1 MPTGQH
7 VAIVEDDA
15 DIGAILQGVLE
26 DHGFRTRLFDRAE
39 AFENSLS
46 ECRYDLCLV
55 DLGLPDQNGLD
66 LVRALSTRHGIASII
81 ISGRR
86 ALTDKVVGLELGAD
100 DYIAK
105 PFEPPELLARVRS
118 VMRRVERQG
127 VHRSPPR
134 DSDAEP
140 GADSDAGPHR
150 APADG
155 RQARGQRVRFGDWTI
170 DFERFSLMHADAS
183 EQRLSSAEVD
193 LLRVFVDAPGQLLSR
208 DRIMDHL
215 QGDGASG
222 YDRSVD
228 VRISRL
234 RAKLRDDTRN
244 PTLIKTV
251 YGAGYLFMAPVT
263 RI

>member
-1 MPTGQH
+1 MSAACGADI
-7 VAIVEDDA
+7 AIVEDDA
-15 DIGAILQGVLE
+15 DIGAILQGVLQ
-26 DHGFRTRLFDRAE
+26 DNGFAAHLFSE
-39 AFENSLS
+39 AHTFEASLS
-46 ECRYDLCLV
+46 RRRYDLCLV

-118 VMRRVERQG
+118 VLRRIDRQEAIG
-127 VHRSPPR
+127 SSAVGAPR
-134 DSDAEP
+134 A
-140 GADSDAGPHR
+140 
-150 APADG
+150 
-155 RQARGQRVRFGDWTI
+155 RFGDWTI
-170 DFERFSLMHADAS
+170 DFERFSLQHSDGS
-183 EQRLSSAEVD
+183 EQRLSNAEID

-215 QGDGASG
+215 LGDASAG

-234 RAKLRDDTRN
+234 RTKLRDDSQN

-251 YGAGYLFMAPVT
+251 YGAGYLFMARVT
-263 RI
+263 RG